1 EAAERLSTEGAALAE
16 EHGFPYPRGFAMTWR
31 GWSLVMLGKVPLGIQ
46 LMREGIAEL
55 DATGTRIAR
64 PWYLA
69 MLGEAAALGGDRSA
83 LRRFDEAL
91 DAMNR
96 SGERFLE
103 AIVLTSKA
111 TVLALT
117 DPTES
122 GAQAGDAC
130 LRRALDVAASQGAR
144 LLELRAAVAL
154 AGHLRAHGRDPEGL
168 ALLSAAYAPF
178 VDTRIAAPEIVPAPA
193 LPRAPR

>member
-1 EAAERLSTEGAALAE
+1 
-16 EHGFPYPRGFAMTWR
+16 
-31 GWSLVMLGKVPLGIQ
+31 
-46 LMREGIAEL
+46 
-55 DATGTRIAR
+55 
-64 PWYLA
+64 YLA
-69 MLGEAAALGGDRSA
+69 RLGEAEALDGDRSA

-111 TVLALT
+111 KVLALT

-122 GAQAGDAC
+122 GAQAGEAC

-144 LLELRAAVAL
+144 LLELRAAVTL
-154 AGHLRAHGRDPEGL
+154 AGHLRAYGRDPEGL

-178 VDTRIAAPEIVPAPA
+178 VDTPIAPPEIAAARDLLGA
-193 LPRAPR
+193 AR